1 MEGQIKGKNIFILLL
16 FFLLGFFT
24 HVAVINWANIDISP
38 IISSLNRET
47 VIEEVVESE
56 EVIDTVCTP
65 AQENEDKVKQK
76 EDLCPVLVD
85 ISGAVAMPGV
95 YCFTEGASII
105 DAVKRANGFTQD
117 AGFKYISMKMN
128 LSAEMKDNSKVYI
141 PFESDYDCNL
151 LAFSLPKEVV
161 DIINAPQDDSENE
174 NDNDNLNNTEENGC
188 ISINNATLEELETLN
203 GVGPST
209 AQKIIDGRPYT
220 KIEDLLNVSG
230 IGEATL
236 NKFKDSICL

>member
-24 HVAVINWANIDISP
+24 HVAVINWGDIDISP
-38 IISSLNRET
+38 IMSSLNRET
-47 VIEEVVESE
+47 VIEEVAEGK
-56 EVIDTVCTP
+56 EVVDTVCNP
-65 AQENEDKVKQK
+65 VAENEDKGEEK
-76 EDLCPVLVD
+76 EDPCPVLVD
-85 ISGAVAMPGV
+85 ISGAVSTPGV

-128 LSAEMKDNSKVYI
+128 LSAVMKDNSKVYI
-141 PFESDYDCNL
+141 PFESDYNCNL

-161 DIINAPQDDSENE
+161 DIINAPQESNDDVDNGDST
-174 NDNDNLNNTEENGC
+174 NDGGC
-188 ISINNATLEELETLN
+188 ISINNATLQELETLN

-209 AQKIIDGRPYT
+209 AQKIIDGRPYS

>member
-1 MEGQIKGKNIFILLL
+1 VEGQIKGKNIFILLL

-24 HVAVINWANIDISP
+24 HAAIINWGNIDISP
-38 IISSLNRET
+38 VISSLNKET

-56 EVIDTVCTP
+56 EDVDTVCSS
-65 AQENEDKVKQK
+65 AQENGSEIESK
-76 EDLCPVLVD
+76 EDPCPVLVD

-95 YCFTEGASII
+95 YCFADGASVI

-128 LSAEMKDNSKVYI
+128 LSSVMKDNSKVYI

-161 DIINAPQDDSENE
+161 DIVVPPQESDDDSE
-174 NDNDNLNNTEENGC
+174 EEDDSTQEGGC
-188 ISINNATLEELETLN
+188 ISINNATLQELETLN

>member
-1 MEGQIKGKNIFILLL
+1 M
-16 FFLLGFFT
+16 
-24 HVAVINWANIDISP
+24 
-38 IISSLNRET
+38 SSLNRET

-56 EVIDTVCTP
+56 EVADTVCTP
-65 AQENEDKVKQK
+65 AQEDKDKVKQE
-76 EDLCPVLVD
+76 EDPCPVLVD
-85 ISGAVAMPGV
+85 ISGAVSTPGV
-95 YCFTEGASII
+95 YCFADGASII

-141 PFESDYDCNL
+141 PFENDYNCNL

-161 DIINAPQDDSENE
+161 DIINPPQESNEDVNNGDSA
-174 NDNDNLNNTEENGC
+174 NDGGC
-188 ISINNATLEELETLN
+188 ISINNATLQELETLN

-209 AQKIIDGRPYT
+209 AQKIIDGRPYS

>member
-1 MEGQIKGKNIFILLL
+1 MEGQIKGKNIFILLF

-24 HVAVINWANIDISP
+24 HVAVINWGNIDISP
-38 IISSLNRET
+38 IMSSLNRET
-47 VIEEVVESE
+47 VIEEVVETE
-56 EVIDTVCTP
+56 EVADTVCTP

-85 ISGAVAMPGV
+85 ISGAVSTPGV
-95 YCFTEGASII
+95 YCFADGASII

-141 PFESDYDCNL
+141 PFENDYNCNL

-161 DIINAPQDDSENE
+161 DIINTPQESNGDVNNGDST
-174 NDNDNLNNTEENGC
+174 NDGGC
-188 ISINNATLEELETLN
+188 ISINNATSEELETLN

>member
-1 MEGQIKGKNIFILLL
+1 VEGQIKGKNIFILLL

-24 HVAVINWANIDISP
+24 HVAVINWGNIDISP
-38 IISSLNRET
+38 IMSSLNRET

-56 EVIDTVCTP
+56 EVADTVCTP
-65 AQENEDKVKQK
+65 AQEDKDKVKQE
-76 EDLCPVLVD
+76 EDPCPVLVD
-85 ISGAVAMPGV
+85 ISGAVSTPGV
-95 YCFTEGASII
+95 YCFADGASII

-141 PFESDYDCNL
+141 PFENDYNCNL

-161 DIINAPQDDSENE
+161 DIINPPQESNDDVNNGDST
-174 NDNDNLNNTEENGC
+174 NDGGC
-188 ISINNATLEELETLN
+188 ISINNATLQELETLN

-209 AQKIIDGRPYT
+209 AQKIIDGRPYS

>member
-1 MEGQIKGKNIFILLL
+1 MEGQIKGKNIFILLF

-24 HVAVINWANIDISP
+24 HVAVINWRNIDISP

-47 VIEEVVESE
+47 VIEEVVENG
-56 EVIDTVCTP
+56 EVGDTVCTP
-65 AQENEDKVKQK
+65 AQENEDKVKQE

-85 ISGAVAMPGV
+85 ISGAVSTPGV
-95 YCFTEGASII
+95 YCFADGASVI

-141 PFESDYDCNL
+141 PFESDYNCNL

-161 DIINAPQDDSENE
+161 DIINPPQESNDDVNNGDST
-174 NDNDNLNNTEENGC
+174 NDAGC

>member
-24 HVAVINWANIDISP
+24 HVAVINWGNIDISP
-38 IISSLNRET
+38 VISSLNKET

-56 EVIDTVCTP
+56 EIVDTVCSS
-65 AQENEDKVKQK
+65 AQENESEIESK
-76 EDLCPVLVD
+76 EDPCPVLVD

-95 YCFTEGASII
+95 YCFADGASVI

-128 LSAEMKDNSKVYI
+128 LSSVMKDNSKVYI
-141 PFESDYDCNL
+141 PFESDYNCNL

-161 DIINAPQDDSENE
+161 DIINAPQESNEDVNNGDSA
-174 NDNDNLNNTEENGC
+174 NDGGC
-188 ISINNATLEELETLN
+188 ISINNATLQELETLN

-209 AQKIIDGRPYT
+209 AQKIIDGRPYS

>member
-1 MEGQIKGKNIFILLL
+1 VEGQIKGKNIFILLL

-24 HVAVINWANIDISP
+24 HVAVINWGNIDISP
-38 IISSLNRET
+38 IMSSLNRET

-56 EVIDTVCTP
+56 EDVDTVCSS
-65 AQENEDKVKQK
+65 AQENGSEIESK
-76 EDLCPVLVD
+76 EDPCPVLVD

-95 YCFTEGASII
+95 YCFADGASVI

-128 LSAEMKDNSKVYI
+128 LSSVMKDNSKVYI

-161 DIINAPQDDSENE
+161 DIINPPQGSNNDVSNGDST
-174 NDNDNLNNTEENGC
+174 DGDGC
-188 ISINNATLEELETLN
+188 ISINNATLQELETLN

>member
-24 HVAVINWANIDISP
+24 HVAVINWGNIDISP
-38 IISSLNRET
+38 VISSLNKET

-56 EVIDTVCTP
+56 EVVDEVCTS

-85 ISGAVAMPGV
+85 ISGAVSTPGV
-95 YCFTEGASII
+95 YCFPDGSSII

-141 PFESDYDCNL
+141 PFESDYNCNL

-161 DIINAPQDDSENE
+161 DIINAPQESNEDVNNGDSA
-174 NDNDNLNNTEENGC
+174 NDGGC
-188 ISINNATLEELETLN
+188 ISINNATLQELETLN

-230 IGEATL
+230 IGESTL

>member
-1 MEGQIKGKNIFILLL
+1 VEGQIKGKNIFILLL

-24 HVAVINWANIDISP
+24 HVAVINWGNIDISP
-38 IISSLNRET
+38 IMSSLNKET

-56 EVIDTVCTP
+56 EVVDEVCTS

-85 ISGAVAMPGV
+85 ISGAVSTPGV
-95 YCFTEGASII
+95 YCFPDGSSII

-141 PFESDYDCNL
+141 PFESDYNCNL

-161 DIINAPQDDSENE
+161 DIINAPQESNEDVNNGDSA
-174 NDNDNLNNTEENGC
+174 NDGGC
-188 ISINNATLEELETLN
+188 ISINNATLQELETLN

-209 AQKIIDGRPYT
+209 AQKIIDGRPYS

-236 NKFKDSICL
+236 NKFKDRICL

>member
-24 HVAVINWANIDISP
+24 HVAVINWGNIDISP
-38 IISSLNRET
+38 IMSSLNKET

-56 EVIDTVCTP
+56 EVVDEVCTS

-85 ISGAVAMPGV
+85 ISGAVSTPGV
-95 YCFTEGASII
+95 YCFPDGSSII

-141 PFESDYDCNL
+141 PFESDYNCNL

-161 DIINAPQDDSENE
+161 DIINAPQESNEDVNNGDSA
-174 NDNDNLNNTEENGC
+174 NDGGC
-188 ISINNATLEELETLN
+188 ISINNATLQELETLN

-209 AQKIIDGRPYT
+209 AQKIIDGRPYS

-236 NKFKDSICL
+236 NKFKDRICL

>member
-24 HVAVINWANIDISP
+24 HVAVINWGNIDISP
-38 IISSLNRET
+38 IMSSLNKET

-56 EVIDTVCTP
+56 EDVDTVCSS
-65 AQENEDKVKQK
+65 AQENESEIESK
-76 EDLCPVLVD
+76 EDPCPVLVD
-85 ISGAVAMPGV
+85 ISGAVSTPGV
-95 YCFTEGASII
+95 YCFPDGSSII

-141 PFESDYDCNL
+141 PFESDYNCNL

-161 DIINAPQDDSENE
+161 DIINAPQESNEDVNNGDSA
-174 NDNDNLNNTEENGC
+174 NDGGC
-188 ISINNATLEELETLN
+188 ISINNATLQELETLN

-209 AQKIIDGRPYT
+209 AQKIIDGRPYS

-236 NKFKDSICL
+236 NKFKDRICL

>member
-24 HVAVINWANIDISP
+24 HVAVINWGNIDISP
-38 IISSLNRET
+38 IMSSLNRET

-56 EVIDTVCTP
+56 EVADTVCTP
-65 AQENEDKVKQK
+65 AQEDKDKVKQE
-76 EDLCPVLVD
+76 EDPCPVLVD
-85 ISGAVAMPGV
+85 ISGAVSTPGV
-95 YCFTEGASII
+95 YCFADGASII

-141 PFESDYDCNL
+141 PFESDYNCNL

-161 DIINAPQDDSENE
+161 DIINAPQESNEDVNNGDSA
-174 NDNDNLNNTEENGC
+174 NDGGC
-188 ISINNATLEELETLN
+188 ISINNATLQELETLN

-209 AQKIIDGRPYT
+209 AQKIIDGRPYS

>member
-24 HVAVINWANIDISP
+24 HVAVINWGNIDISP
-38 IISSLNRET
+38 IMSSLNRET

-56 EVIDTVCTP
+56 EVVDEVCTS

-85 ISGAVAMPGV
+85 ISGAVSTPGV
-95 YCFTEGASII
+95 YCFPDGSSII

-141 PFESDYDCNL
+141 PFESDYNCNL

-161 DIINAPQDDSENE
+161 DIINVPQESNEDVNNGDSA
-174 NDNDNLNNTEENGC
+174 NDGGC
-188 ISINNATLEELETLN
+188 ISINNATLQELETLN

-209 AQKIIDGRPYT
+209 AQKIIDGRPYS

>member
-24 HVAVINWANIDISP
+24 HVAVINWGNIDISP

-56 EVIDTVCTP
+56 EVADTVCTP
-65 AQENEDKVKQK
+65 AQENEEKVKQE
-76 EDLCPVLVD
+76 EDPCPVLVD
-85 ISGAVAMPGV
+85 ISGAVSTPGV
-95 YCFTEGASII
+95 YCFADGASII

-141 PFESDYDCNL
+141 PFENDYNCNL

-161 DIINAPQDDSENE
+161 DIINAPQESNEDVNNGDSA
-174 NDNDNLNNTEENGC
+174 NDGGC
-188 ISINNATLEELETLN
+188 ISINNATLQELETLN

>member
-24 HVAVINWANIDISP
+24 HVAVINWGNIDISP
-38 IISSLNRET
+38 IMSSLNRET
-47 VIEEVVESE
+47 VIEEVAESE
-56 EVIDTVCTP
+56 EVVDTICTP

-76 EDLCPVLVD
+76 EDPCPVLVD
-85 ISGAVAMPGV
+85 ISGAVSTPGV
-95 YCFTEGASII
+95 YCFAEGASII

-141 PFESDYDCNL
+141 PFESDYNCNL

-161 DIINAPQDDSENE
+161 DIINPPQESIEDVNNGDSA
-174 NDNDNLNNTEENGC
+174 NDSGC
-188 ISINNATLEELETLN
+188 ISINNSTLEELETLN

-209 AQKIIDGRPYT
+209 AQKIIDGRPYS

-236 NKFKDSICL
+236 NKFKDRICL

>member
-24 HVAVINWANIDISP
+24 HVAVINWGNIDISP
-38 IISSLNRET
+38 IMSSLNRET

-56 EVIDTVCTP
+56 EVVDEVCTS

-85 ISGAVAMPGV
+85 ISGAVSTPGV
-95 YCFTEGASII
+95 YCFPDGSSII

-141 PFESDYDCNL
+141 PFESDYNCNL

-161 DIINAPQDDSENE
+161 DIINAPQESNEDVNNGDSA
-174 NDNDNLNNTEENGC
+174 NDGGC
-188 ISINNATLEELETLN
+188 ISINNATLQELETLN

-209 AQKIIDGRPYT
+209 AQKIIDGRPYS

-236 NKFKDSICL
+236 NKFKDRICL